1 LRRLILLRHGQTEYN
16 ATNRMQGHLDTE
28 LTELGHSQAK
38 QAARDLAELAPQQI
52 ISSDLSRALDTA
64 VALGDA
70 VGLPVTTDER
80 LRETHLGEWQG
91 LTHHEVDAIAPG
103 AREQWRADASLAPP
117 GGESR
122 VDVAARS
129 MPLVQELVEKG
140 DWGDRPIVLV
150 AHGGTIAAMT
160 AALLDLPVDR
170 WPVLGGLGNAS
181 WVQVTRHGRDSRPA
195 SGLPAEWRLDVWNA
209 AARVAGDVL

>member
-1 LRRLILLRHGQTEYN
+1 MRRLILLRHGQTEYN
-16 ATNRMQGHLDTE
+16 ASNRMQGHLDTE
-28 LTELGHSQAK
+28 LTELGRSQAK

-70 VGLPVTTDER
+70 CGLPVTTDQR

-91 LTHHEVDAIAPG
+91 MTHLEVDAIAPG
-103 AREQWRADASLAPP
+103 AREQWRADAAAAPP

-129 MPLVQELVEKG
+129 MPLVQELVDRG
-140 DWGDRPIVLV
+140 DWGDQPIVLV

-181 WVQVTRHGRDSRPA
+181 WVQVTEHGT
-195 SGLPAEWRLDVWNA
+195 SGLPADWRLDVWNA